1 MLQLLE
7 LFRTGYTAALDV
19 ETDDSARLFSAFK
32 LESLSV
38 CNENKKCCSVIQSSA
53 LSPAPNGFKS
63 CSVDEHP
70 LMNQPSD
77 RIL

>member
-19 ETDDSARLFSAFK
+19 ETDDSARLFNAFK

-38 CNENKKCCSVIQSSA
+38 CNENKKCYSVIQSSA
-53 LSPAPNGFKS
+53 LSPTRTDSKVAVLT
-63 CSVDEHP
+63 SVH
-70 LMNQPSD
+70 
-77 RIL
+77 